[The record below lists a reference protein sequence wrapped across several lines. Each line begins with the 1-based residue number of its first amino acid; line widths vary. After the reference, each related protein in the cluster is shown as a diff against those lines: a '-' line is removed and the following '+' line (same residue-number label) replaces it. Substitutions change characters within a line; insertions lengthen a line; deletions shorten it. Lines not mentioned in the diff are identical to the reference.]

1 MPSSRV
7 QAFFRT
13 LRSDPGLR
21 GDFDADAEAVMAEY
35 ALDEA
40 DRAWLL
46 DITRRERA
54 ADRGAFRPPPG
65 F

>member
-7 QAFFRT
+7 QAFVRT

-21 GDFDADAEAVMAEY
+21 DDFEADGEAVMTEY

-46 DITRRERA
+46 ANASRTLV
-54 ADRGAFRPPPG
+54 ADRGALNAEPG